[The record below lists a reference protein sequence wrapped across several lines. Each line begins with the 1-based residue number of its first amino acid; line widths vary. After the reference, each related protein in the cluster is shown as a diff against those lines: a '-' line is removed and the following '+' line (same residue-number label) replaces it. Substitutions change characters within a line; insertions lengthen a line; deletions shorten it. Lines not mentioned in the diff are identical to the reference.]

1 MGHLLQI
8 MSAKSQNLMVYQ
20 HFPHKCQKLFLNIPF
35 SHPST
40 VSPHH
45 PIVLVYIYILYMYN
59 SPKVS
64 PMNLTGAP
72 FGHPKQKIGRAPAP
86 PRMLFQIVIA
96 ASVQMRQEVCGVG
109 GANGDVEAKQLGAFG
124 LSFFG
129 ICGLYVCIL
138 LYDVNTCIYGSF
150 TSLTESHVFR
160 I

>member
-1 MGHLLQI
+1 MKTGLPVHEDYTKIYKAQRRSRRSTSAIGYCWDSMGHLLQI

-35 SHPST
+35 SHPCT

-45 PIVLVYIYILYMYN
+45 PIVLVYIYMYN

-64 PMNLTGAP
+64 SMNLTGAP

-96 ASVQMRQEVCGVG
+96 ASVQMRQEVCSACG
-109 GANGDVEAKQLGAFG
+109 GRQW
-124 LSFFG
+124 
-129 ICGLYVCIL
+129 
-138 LYDVNTCIYGSF
+138 
-150 TSLTESHVFR
+150 
-160 I
+160 